1 MTFKNGNNCQHH
13 AFKKYLPVFL
23 IMFEN
28 FDDIK

>member
-1 MTFKNGNNCQHH
+1 MTFKNGNNSTPHIL
-13 AFKKYLPVFL
+13 KNYLPVFL